1 MSLSRRV
8 IVCLDVRGGRVVK
21 GTHFQ
26 ALRDI
31 GDPSEMASNYEQ
43 ESADEIVF
51 LDISASIEERAT
63 LLASVRRTAEQ
74 VFIPLT
80 VGGGIRSVD
89 DAAQVLRAGADKVAV
104 NSAAVTQPALLSELA
119 DRFGRQCVVASIDA
133 KRGGHGWRVFTHGGT
148 RPTKLDATEWAARCA
163 ECGAGEILVTSIDS
177 DGTRDGYDLEL
188 TAAVS
193 VAVDVPVIASGGAG
207 STEHVVAALTRGA
220 ADAALVAGM
229 VHDGS
234 VRVPDIK
241 RRLALAG
248 LPIREV
254 A

>member
-1 MSLSRRV
+1 MSLSRRI

-31 GDPSEMASNYEQ
+31 GDPSAMASNYEQ

-51 LDISASIEERAT
+51 LDISASVEERAT

-104 NSAAVTQPALLSELA
+104 NSAAVAHSSLLSELA

-133 KRGGHGWRVFTHGGT
+133 KRAGNVCRVFTHGGS
-148 RPTKLDATEWAARCA
+148 RPTKLDATSWAARCA
-163 ECGAGEILVTSIDS
+163 DRGAGEILITSIDK

-188 TAAVS
+188 TATVS
-193 VAVDVPVIASGGAG
+193 AAVDVPVIASGGAG
-207 STEHVVAALTRGA
+207 SAEHVVAALTRGA
-220 ADAALVAGM
+220 ADAALIAGM
-229 VHDGS
+229 VHDGT
-234 VRVPDIK
+234 VRVPEIK
-241 RRLALAG
+241 RSLARAG

>member
-21 GTHFQ
+21 GTRFMS
-26 ALRDI
+26 LRDV
-31 GDPSEMASNYEQ
+31 GDPSEMAEAYER
-43 ESADEIVF
+43 ECADEIVF
-51 LDISASIEERAT
+51 LDISASAEERAT
-63 LLASVRRTAEQ
+63 LLASVRRTAER

-104 NSAAVTQPALLSELA
+104 NSAAVAEPSLLTDLA
-119 DRFGRQCVVASIDA
+119 TRFGRQCVVASIDA
-133 KRGGHGWRVFTHGGT
+133 KRVGSGWQVFTHGGS
-148 RPTKLDATEWAARCA
+148 RPTTLDATAWAPQCA
-163 ECGAGEILVTSIDS
+163 TLGAGEILVTSVDK
-177 DGTRDGYDLEL
+177 DGTREGYDLEL

-193 VAVDVPVIASGGAG
+193 NAVDVPVIASGGAG
-207 STEHVVAALTRGA
+207 SVEHVVSVLTRGA
-220 ADAALVAGM
+220 ADAALVAGI

-234 VRVPDIK
+234 IRVPDIK

-248 LPIREV
+248 LPVREV